1 MPSPT
6 LYAQVPTKLAGTVP
20 DVVAGAVAG
29 ATVVGVVAAG
39 AVAGAAVAVVYGMH
53 TIFAPEY
60 P

>member
-1 MPSPT
+1 